1 MDMLHYLVPS
11 KSLPRPQF
19 RIQCVAKNS
28 QEFLIIDGTAKD
40 NNYANCLGGI
50 SINSSERLKN
60 KLISK
65 YAEMTMTLVG
75 YVFCPILV
83 NGTADNPRYHIK
95 IVKDQISA
103 VTTLCEDH
111 KYPDGIT
118 LHLRNDR
125 VKSRKRRRSGWGSSS
140 QRG

>member
-1 MDMLHYLVPS
+1 MDMLHYLVPFHS
-11 KSLPRPQF
+11 QPLPHL
-19 RIQCVAKNS
+19 RIQCVAKDS
-28 QEFLIIDGTAKD
+28 EGFLIIDRTAKD

-65 YAEMTMTLVG
+65 FAEMTMTLVG

-83 NGTADNPRYHIK
+83 NGTAGNPKYHIK
-95 IVKDQISA
+95 IVKKEISA

-111 KYPDGIT
+111 KYPDGIS

-125 VKSRKRRRSGWGSSS
+125 VKSLKRGRSESGSSS